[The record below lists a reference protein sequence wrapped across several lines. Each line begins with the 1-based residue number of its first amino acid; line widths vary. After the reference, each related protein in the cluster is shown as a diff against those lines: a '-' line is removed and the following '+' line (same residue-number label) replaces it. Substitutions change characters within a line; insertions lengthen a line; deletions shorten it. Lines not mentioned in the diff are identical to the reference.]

1 MRKHWIVV
9 AAAVAV
15 LSLSAGLIRAD
26 TVGLAR
32 GRVDGRVNSLHGL
45 YTAVS
50 ESDMNADTYP
60 PLTDLEEV
68 CDDPSL
74 ASADTEV
81 LNEDIWARARGLG
94 VANDAYDWSD
104 ASTYALAEV
113 RDPCYVFTE
122 VGDITQALATDL
134 DATANTT
141 VQVTV
146 SHSYLLD
153 LLNMNP
159 AGPYTPRG
167 LIHLEV
173 AFGEEG
179 GDMLL
184 NPKGGWSLVG
194 GNLVVEVE
202 SETPGFYEE
211 RSTQE
216 TSWMVPVEAGHT
228 YYLFAVAYAEID
240 APIQIPEPATLA
252 LLAVGGLAVLRRRRR
267 P

>member
-1 MRKHWIVV
+1 MRKHWIVIV
-9 AAAVAV
+9 GAVVV
-15 LSLSAGLIRAD
+15 LSLSVGLARAD
-26 TVGLAR
+26 TIGLAR
-32 GRVDGRVNSLHGL
+32 GRVDGRVASLHGL

-50 ESDMNADTYP
+50 ESNLNPDTYP

-68 CDDPSL
+68 CDDPAI

-81 LNEDIWARARGLG
+81 LNEDIWAKARGLG

-104 ASTYALAEV
+104 VSVFALGEV

-159 AGPYTPRG
+159 VGPYTPRG

-173 AFGEEG
+173 AFGEDG

-184 NPKGGWSLVG
+184 DPKAGWSLVG
-194 GNLVVEVE
+194 GKLVVEVE

-211 RSTQE
+211 RFTQE

-240 APIQIPEPATLA
+240 APIQIPGPATLA
-252 LLAVGGLAVLRRRRR
+252 MLALGGVAVLRRRRR
-267 P
+267 L